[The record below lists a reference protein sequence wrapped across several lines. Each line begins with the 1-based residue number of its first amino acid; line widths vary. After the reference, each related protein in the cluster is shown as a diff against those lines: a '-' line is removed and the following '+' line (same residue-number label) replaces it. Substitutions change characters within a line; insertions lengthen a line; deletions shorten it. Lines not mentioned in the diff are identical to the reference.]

1 MELYSSVASVAP
13 MILEALF
20 QSPGRYKAR
29 MHGPLDEHLHTE
41 ECNVI
46 IRELQRCHQV
56 LHSAR
61 KKTKCY
67 SSAILRAQ
75 TNFIPGEQHV
85 QTVFRGLQST

>member
-13 MILEALF
+13 MIIGGSISE
-20 QSPGRYKAR
+20 PRENNTK

-56 LHSAR
+56 LQCAR
-61 KKTKCY
+61 KKTKC
-67 SSAILRAQ
+67 SFSANL
-75 TNFIPGEQHV
+75 
-85 QTVFRGLQST
+85 